1 MVWLFSLKRILRLEE
16 VVHLMGIFHEFFSLL
31 AIVSVENTGITSPK
45 KPSKRFELVI
55 PYS

>member
-1 MVWLFSLKRILRLEE
+1 MVWLIILKSNLTFEE
-16 VVHLMGIFHEFFSLL
+16 VVNMMRIYKEFFSLKAL
-31 AIVSVENTGITSPK
+31 LSVENKLITSPK